1 MGGTGTAFGATPV
14 QTVKPGLEFSGRSGE
29 RFDWQRDLP
38 ERDRNREFTRRGP
51 ARTRRSE
58 AMLRG
63 TPIQKRKLADE
74 VRERLMEMIESG
86 EVAPGDVL
94 PSERELMESLGV
106 GRPAI
111 REAMQALERA
121 GLVHIRHGERARVAE
136 PSMRHMIDQ
145 MSDSMKHL
153 LVHSA
158 ASLENLKDAR
168 LTFELEMARR
178 AAERHTP
185 ADIAMLTRTV
195 DEQEANAGKAA
206 AFRLLDGRF
215 HREIA
220 GLSGNPIWPAL
231 SDALFRWLN
240 DFHVNLVSV
249 PGKERL
255 TLAEHRGIIDAIAT
269 GDPAAAATAMRDHLN
284 RASDLYRK
292 PEGERT

>member
-1 MGGTGTAFGATPV
+1 
-14 QTVKPGLEFSGRSGE
+14 
-29 RFDWQRDLP
+29 
-38 ERDRNREFTRRGP
+38 
-51 ARTRRSE
+51 
-58 AMLRG
+58 MLKG
-63 TPIQKRKLADE
+63 TPIQKRKLADD
-74 VRERLMEMIESG
+74 VRERLMGMIESG
-86 EVAPGDVL
+86 ELRPGDVL
-94 PSERELMESLGV
+94 PSEREMMEGLGV

-121 GLVHIRHGERARVAE
+121 GLIQIRHGERARVAE
-136 PSMRHMIDQ
+136 PSMGRMIDQ

-178 AAERHTP
+178 AAERHDP
-185 ADIAMLTRTV
+185 ADIARLAQTV
-195 DEQEANAGKAA
+195 DEQEASFGNPV

-220 GLSGNPIWPAL
+220 ALSGNPIWPAL

-240 DFHVNLVSV
+240 DFHVDLVSV

-255 TLAEHRGIIDAIAT
+255 TTAEHRGIIKAIAS
-269 GDPAAAATAMRDHLN
+269 GDPDAAARAMRDHLT

-292 PEGERT
+292 PDGERA

>member
-1 MGGTGTAFGATPV
+1 
-14 QTVKPGLEFSGRSGE
+14 
-29 RFDWQRDLP
+29 
-38 ERDRNREFTRRGP
+38 
-51 ARTRRSE
+51 
-58 AMLRG
+58 MLKG
-63 TPIQKRKLADE
+63 TPIQKRKLADD
-74 VRERLMEMIESG
+74 VRERLMGMIESG
-86 EVAPGDVL
+86 ELRPGDVL
-94 PSERELMESLGV
+94 PSEREMMEGLGV

-121 GLVHIRHGERARVAE
+121 GLIQIRHGERARVAE
-136 PSMRHMIDQ
+136 PSMGRMIDQ

-178 AAERHTP
+178 AAERHDP
-185 ADIAMLTRTV
+185 ADIARLAQTV
-195 DEQEANAGKAA
+195 DEQEASFGNPV

-220 GLSGNPIWPAL
+220 ALSGNPIWPAL

-240 DFHVNLVSV
+240 DFHVDLVSV

-255 TLAEHRGIIDAIAT
+255 TTAEHRGIIKAIAS
-269 GDPAAAATAMRDHLN
+269 GDPDAAARAMRDHLT

-292 PEGERT
+292 PEGERA